1 MRSSKAAEHRAA
13 VESQSLTRLLVLGEH
28 VVVRVRGPT
37 RRTGADVRG
46 LGQRDSFTGED
57 EPPVT
62 FDWIWPAAQAS
73 ALDVLGQPQSDELQD
88 GRVTAQVSLTPL
100 FHHRR
105 VIRVVLIA
113 TTTG

>member
-13 VESQSLTRLLVLGEH
+13 AESQSLTRLLVLAEH
-28 VVVRVRGPT
+28 VVVRVEV
-37 RRTGADVRG
+37 RRAEREPMFVVWV
-46 LGQRDSFTGED
+46 QRDSFTGED

-73 ALDVLGQPQSDELQD
+73 ALDVLGQLESVELQD

-100 FHHRR
+100 F
-105 VIRVVLIA
+105 ITA
-113 TTTG
+113 E